1 MSHNSLTH
9 LSDSPMPMKLVA
21 ALALSALDNPN
32 EGVRAAGA
40 RLLILVYPEDRK
52 LVRSLLPTDNK
63 KTRKSLTY
71 RTLFTE
77 LDRLDSKVR

>member
-1 MSHNSLTH
+1 MSLRSVSQFG
-9 LSDSPMPMKLVA
+9 LSAIDSP
-21 ALALSALDNPN
+21 S
-32 EGVRAAGA
+32 ETVRAAGT
-40 RLLILVYPEDRK
+40 RLMILIYPEDRK

-77 LDRLDSKVR
+77 FDRMDSKVR